1 MIEEKELEIKLFKL
15 LKKINSDKSLLNE
28 MSLKQGQYSDKSVY
42 EKIDKILKK
51 LNDEK
56 H

>member
-1 MIEEKELEIKLFKL
+1 MEEKLFNLLENIFNNKNL
-15 LKKINSDKSLLNE
+15 LKQIVDKQ
-28 MSLKQGQYSDKSVY
+28 MKYSDKSVY